1 MAEKKLSDKQMM
13 DLGRK
18 YGVEMWRE
26 LNAIGATPGEMMG
39 VASFASQG
47 IIRGA
52 SLKMG
57 LPVEVAREHF
67 DQMLDIWLDDS
78 DESNTVLNN

>member
-1 MAEKKLSDKQMM
+1 MAEKKLSDEQIM

-18 YGVEMWRE
+18 YGVAMWRE
-26 LNAIGATPGEMMG
+26 LNAEEVTPAEMVG
-39 VASFASQG
+39 VASFAVQG

-52 SLKMG
+52 SLQMG

-78 DESNTVLNN
+78 DDSNMVLHN

>member
-1 MAEKKLSDKQMM
+1 MAEKKLSDEQMM

-18 YGVEMWRE
+18 FGVAMWRE

-39 VASFASQG
+39 VASFAAQG
-47 IIRGA
+47 IIKGA
-52 SLKMG
+52 SMKLG
-57 LPVEVAREHF
+57 VPVEVAREHF

-78 DESNTVLNN
+78 DDSNTVLNN